1 MSNEFPAFIKAEYVE
16 GDAFSRFQ
24 RDYEQATQGFRQ
36 KFAEASQEA
45 QRLLNQAISLP
56 RNNVGSL
63 DLGVPQLRAAAAAQE
78 ARAIA
83 AREVANATAIAAK
96 AEGDY
101 SAQARAALAA
111 TQALAR
117 EEEEA
122 ARAAR
127 AHADAAEQV
136 QRALNLQKS
145 ATDLVVQSTGRGTTT
160 NRINTESQRANRFA
174 MIQAGQQLQ
183 DITVSLQSGQRATTV
198 FAQQLPQLAFAF
210 TDVGGKVGAFAQF
223 LAGPWGVAVFGAVT
237 VLGFLIEHLVTAG
250 QESDDLSSKSLALSQ
265 ALDKETFAT
274 KEGLQALKDF
284 NAEKERARAADSLA
298 IDDSIRKANADI
310 KAAVATRIRLQ
321 AELEL
326 AEQLLLSDG
335 PADASQIVGQALSVE
350 SVASKVAA
358 NQAIID
364 ELRKTLG
371 NLGIDKAVEDA
382 KALSDPIEAI
392 NQRFDKMADASKRAA
407 AGTYLVGDAMRKASN
422 DALKKTLA
430 DIEKQRQAE
439 IKAQRDRDRDQESG
453 STRAPSLPPVTMT
466 EVANILGAPIT
477 SGLRTQAQ
485 NRAVGGSPNSLHL
498 IGQAID
504 IPLTV
509 NGRPLTKAGIRSAL
523 EAAGVKVREI
533 LGPGD
538 AGHDDHFHVGFD
550 RKRQRPDQVAS
561 AATRE
566 ADEAARQL
574 EQLAG
579 RIQNLQ
585 DRFDPATKAANE
597 FAEALRTIKDAEG
610 AGIISERQSFDLQIA
625 AMAEQAGK
633 MAELQRQETER
644 FMKVFEPQQLRTAAD
659 DYADYLEERWAAAQ
673 DSAANAFVNAVEGA
687 DLMEAIFSGRFR
699 LTDLFRQINP
709 GDSRLRTGAVGN
721 QSSAI
726 DRFLFG
732 KASNFREEAEGKPAI
747 QGGLL
752 QAYTRSMND
761 FQDAMQ
767 MALEAVL
774 GKNAANL
781 GEVLGGAL
789 ANAQIGSQFAG
800 VTGGN
805 RTAGALGGV
814 LGSELGKSL
823 AKGPLGSALGKL
835 SGALGPLGGIVG
847 GIALGALSSA
857 LTPAK
862 RGSATIGGSG
872 GQLIVSST
880 RGNSRSRIAQSTDSA
895 DEAITTLERIAEALG
910 GTVDASR
917 GSVSIGVRDKNF
929 RVDTSGQGITKTKR
943 GAIDFGQDSAAAIKF
958 ATMDLIKDGVIVGLR
973 ASTQRLLQNAKDLDD
988 ALRKATDFQ
997 SVFDRLQERLDPV
1010 AAAITGIEREF
1021 TRLRNIFAEA
1031 GASAEEYAD
1040 LEKLYQLE
1048 RTEAI
1053 KEANERVLGSMKALL
1068 DDLRFGDNG
1077 RSLRDRL
1084 AAAQAKFDPLA
1095 ARVQAGDI
1103 TAYDDFAEPAR
1114 ALLDIQRQFSGSQTA
1129 FFELQDKIT
1138 RITASVVEGG
1148 NVTSILSASAIP
1160 SAQAQSQLSYDG
1172 SNVVAA
1178 IDQLGDRLVQV
1189 LGGQL
1194 VEIRENTTPG
1204 PVYGGSGGGGFNI
1217 PGFFAQNVKQI

>member
-63 DLGVPQLRAAAAAQE
+63 DLGVPQLRAAAEAQQ

-145 ATDLVVQSTGRGTTT
+145 ATDLVVQSTGRGTTA
-160 NRINTESQRANRFA
+160 NRINTESQRAKRFA

-183 DITVSLQSGQRATTV
+183 DITVSLQSGQRATAV

-298 IDDSIRKANADI
+298 IDDSIRKAEARRRD
-310 KAAVATRIRLQ
+310 ALATREALQ
-321 AELEL
+321 AEIERAAQANPGSRFDDGSGGAFEFGRSIRIAGLESRL
-326 AEQLLLSDG
+326 E
-335 PADASQIVGQALSVE
+335 
-350 SVASKVAA
+350 A
-358 NQAIID
+358 NQQRID
-364 ELRKTLG
+364 ELNKSLG
-371 NLGIDKAVEDA
+371 NLGIDKAVQDA

-392 NQRFDKMADASKRAA
+392 NQRFDKMADAAKRAA

-439 IKAQRDRDRDQESG
+439 IDAQRDRDRASS
-453 STRAPSLPPVTMT
+453 STRAPSLPPVTMS

-485 NRAVGGSPNSLHL
+485 NRAMGGAPNSLHL

-509 NGRPLTKAGIRSAL
+509 NGRPLTKAGIRTAL

-538 AGHDDHFHVGFD
+538 NGHDDHFHIGFD

-561 AATRE
+561 AAGRE

-579 RIQNLQ
+579 RIQAIQN
-585 DRFDPATKAANE
+585 RFDPATKAAND
-597 FAEALRTIKDAEG
+597 FADALATIKEAEG
-610 AGIISERQSFDLQIA
+610 SGLISERESFDLQIK
-625 AMAEQAGK
+625 AMAEQYGE
-633 MAELQRQETER
+633 MARIQRETTDQ
-644 FMKVFEPQQLRTAAD
+644 FMRAFEPQQLRSAAEE
-659 DYADYLEERWAAAQ
+659 YADYLEQKWEAAQ
-673 DSAANAFVNAVEGA
+673 SRAANAFVTAVETADFLSALFRGRVGA
-687 DLMEAIFSGRFR
+687 RDVFR
-699 LTDLFRQINP
+699 LINP
-709 GDSRLRTGAVGN
+709 NDRRIRDGVSGTASG
-721 QSSAI
+721 I
-726 DRFLFG
+726 DRFLYG
-732 KASNFREEAEGKPAI
+732 KTSNFREIAEGKPAI
-747 QGGLL
+747 QGGFI
-752 QAYTRSMND
+752 QSYTKGIND
-761 FQDAMQ
+761 LKEAFAGS
-767 MALEAVL
+767 LEKVL
-774 GKNAANL
+774 GKDASKI
-781 GEVLGGAL
+781 GGAL
-789 ANAQIGSQFAG
+789 GKAFAGAEIGGMTSDLLEGLGVQNSKLGSQIG
-800 VTGGN
+800 
-805 RTAGALGGV
+805 GAI
-814 LGSELGKSL
+814 
-823 AKGPLGSALGKL
+823 GSAFGPIGSLIGSVIGGLGVE
-835 SGALGPLGGIVG
+835 ALK
-847 GIALGALSSA
+847 
-857 LTPAK
+857 PAK

-872 GQLIVSST
+872 GNLIISST
-880 RGNSRSRIAQSTDSA
+880 RGNSQSRIKQSTQMA
-895 DEAITTLERIAEALG
+895 DEAITTLERIAQALG
-910 GTVDASR
+910 GTIDASR
-917 GSVSIGVRDKNF
+917 GAVSIGVRDKNF
-929 RVDTSGQGITKTKR
+929 RVDTSGRGITKTKK
-943 GAIDFGQDSAAAIKF
+943 GAVDFGDDSAAAIRF
-958 ATMDLIKDGVIVGLR
+958 ATLDLIQDGVVQGIR
-973 ASTQRLLQNAKDLDD
+973 ASTQRILQSGKDLES
-988 ALRKATDFQ
+988 AIQKAVDFQ

-1103 TAYDDFAEPAR
+1103 TAYDDFAEAAR